1 MCAQKRA
8 ATPGFQPRRRRTE
21 VVNFS
26 VTEENPRHDAGSIP
40 PPPSRPPTSALPVL
54 TADPARSTNRPA
66 APATAKP
73 SGRTFAG
80 GIRALSQR
88 ARPLAR
94 RARPLARRIRP
105 VVRRIRRQGQKRL
118 GVAAALLIALG
129 LLVWWAVAAVAGS
142 SQPPAESGG
151 PAPAASSASA
161 PASRGTLPLE
171 GVSPLDFQLRDCF
184 KDFDPDAQQS
194 TVVDCA
200 TGHSAQ
206 LVAVEKYG
214 ENESYPGR
222 DALKQRARDAC
233 KAAPLTD
240 KAGKYDL
247 SYKLAYPSSRSWERA
262 DRRVDCYAVTD
273 AGNVIKESLLP

>member
-1 MCAQKRA
+1 M
-8 ATPGFQPRRRRTE
+8 
-21 VVNFS
+21 
-26 VTEENPRHDAGSIP
+26 
-40 PPPSRPPTSALPVL
+40 
-54 TADPARSTNRPA
+54 
-66 APATAKP
+66 
-73 SGRTFAG
+73 
-80 GIRALSQR
+80 RALSKR

-94 RARPLARRIRP
+94 RARPL
-105 VVRRIRRQGQKRL
+105 VRRIRRQGPKRL

-142 SQPPAESGG
+142 SQPPVESGG

-161 PASRGTLPLE
+161 PASRGALPLE

-214 ENESYPGR
+214 KNESYPGR

>member
-1 MCAQKRA
+1 M
-8 ATPGFQPRRRRTE
+8 
-21 VVNFS
+21 
-26 VTEENPRHDAGSIP
+26 
-40 PPPSRPPTSALPVL
+40 
-54 TADPARSTNRPA
+54 
-66 APATAKP
+66 
-73 SGRTFAG
+73 
-80 GIRALSQR
+80 RALSKR
-88 ARPLAR
+88 ARPL
-94 RARPLARRIRP
+94 ARPLARRIRP
-105 VVRRIRRQGQKRL
+105 AVRRIRRQGLKRL
-118 GVAAALLIALG
+118 GVAAVLLIALG
-129 LLVWWAVAAVAGS
+129 FLVWWAVAAFAGS
-142 SQPPAESGG
+142 SQPSAESGS
-151 PAPAASSASA
+151 PAPAASSVSA
-161 PASRGTLPLE
+161 PPSRGALPLE

-273 AGNVIKESLLP
+273 AGNVIKDSLLP

>member
-1 MCAQKRA
+1 
-8 ATPGFQPRRRRTE
+8 
-21 VVNFS
+21 
-26 VTEENPRHDAGSIP
+26 
-40 PPPSRPPTSALPVL
+40 
-54 TADPARSTNRPA
+54 
-66 APATAKP
+66 
-73 SGRTFAG
+73 
-80 GIRALSQR
+80 
-88 ARPLAR
+88 
-94 RARPLARRIRP
+94 
-105 VVRRIRRQGQKRL
+105 
-118 GVAAALLIALG
+118 
-129 LLVWWAVAAVAGS
+129 
-142 SQPPAESGG
+142 
-151 PAPAASSASA
+151 
-161 PASRGTLPLE
+161 LPLE

-200 TGHSAQ
+200 TAHSAQ

-240 KAGKYDL
+240 KAGTYDL